1 MQTPVHSLSR
11 EQRGRCKHCTLW
23 NYLRCVLFS
32 NILCNDHCSFQRQK
46 LKWSPSFLFQALG
59 CSSPCRA
66 WGLFSLWESFICLSF
81 PLPCSS
87 LPARGSFCRVGR
99 RWASSVLLL
108 LFHTLFRLPCPCS
121 ILLTEVLIPWKLCW
135 RHQATL
141 GDQLSSVSKPLCSNL
156 VNGDRRTPSSRPGV
170 HTSVTNN
177 ERESCGRI
185 YQINTCFI
193 WLAIPRLTL
202 LELWFQ
208 R

>member
-1 MQTPVHSLSR
+1 MYCAMTIAVFKGKNYNEVPPFFSRLWAAHLPVGR
-11 EQRGRCKHCTLW
+11 EG
-23 NYLRCVLFS
+23 F
-32 NILCNDHCSFQRQK
+32 F
-46 LKWSPSFLFQALG
+46 P
-59 CSSPCRA
+59 
-66 WGLFSLWESFICLSF
+66 LWESLVCLSS
-81 PLPCSS
+81 PLLHSS
-87 LPARGSFCRVGR
+87 LPARESFCRVEKH
-99 RWASSVLLL
+99 WASSVLLL

-156 VNGDRRTPSSRPGV
+156 VNGDRCTPSSRPSV
-170 HTSVTNN
+170 YTSVTNH
-177 ERESCGRI
+177 ERGSCGRI

-193 WLAIPRLTL
+193 WLTIPRSTL